1 MKKARRAALGAV
13 LVAACVAAALVSGI
27 ISHGAPAADAA
38 GPCQLGAKN
47 GQIKHV
53 IYLQFDNTHFRRDV
67 AGVPSDLEQMP
78 NLLNFLKGNG
88 TLLTNDHTI
97 LISHTAG
104 GILAS
109 LTGLYP
115 DRNGQTVS
123 NSYDYYQ
130 SNGSPAFTSSFKYWN
145 NTVAGANDPLP
156 NMVSDGGQTT
166 PAPWLTFTG
175 AGCSVG
181 GVSAANIELENNNAI
196 VQSTLAAA
204 STAGATNIKVG
215 SVTPFSVG
223 MTLTVDT
230 DATSETAK
238 IAAIGTPGAS
248 GTGITLATAL
258 ANAHPLGA
266 KVYATDP
273 TGDVTSLF
281 GESSDAWNEAKASQ
295 LAPSGTAA
303 RTLAQTDLVGI
314 AIHCAKGSS
323 PCTNNPNARPDPATI
338 LPGSDNGFQGLFGAK
353 YVNPAIGGTNGCIKA
368 TDGTNITDQFGQC
381 GFPGFDGALAKNTL
395 GEVEAM
401 QLHGVP
407 VTFAYISDAHD
418 NHVTATAMGP
428 GEAAYQQQLK
438 DYDTA
443 FATWFQDLAANGID
457 KSNTLFVVTVDEGDH
472 FAGGTGS
479 PDPANPGALV
489 YTKTP
494 CAVTATSPTCP
505 ANQMGEI
512 TTNLKAVLPAPP
524 AAEPQLPSFDLH
536 FDDAPTI
543 YVNGQPNRN
552 DLGVRQLERAAG
564 AATAFDPYK
573 GGAAVPIAQRLADT
587 VEEKTLHMV
596 NADPKRTPTFTL
608 FGDAD
613 FFFQASSSG
622 TCAAPTQPAVPECVD
637 SKFAWNHGDFQDE
650 IANTWA
656 GFVGPG
662 VSNDGIDSTTWT
674 DHVDLRPTIL
684 SLTGL
689 SDSRTDTP
697 YLDDGRVI
705 TEILGKSHDHGN
717 GRGDDNDDDKGTG
730 DDNNGDN
737 DNGHGNRLEQ
747 LGAAYK
753 QINAPFGQF
762 GLDTLIAS
770 TNALKQPGAV
780 NGHPE
785 GDLRYETIESQI
797 ANLTVERDALAGS
810 IRAALNAAA
819 AGTGKIDEDQARDWI
834 KQAQS
839 LLDRAHAF
847 AAANPA

>member
-1 MKKARRAALGAV
+1 MKKARRAALGAA
-13 LVAACVAAALVSGI
+13 LVAACVAAALVSGVL
-27 ISHGAPAADAA
+27 SHGAPAADAA
-38 GPCQLGAKN
+38 GPCQLGGKN
-47 GQIKHV
+47 GQVKHV

-78 NLLNFLKGNG
+78 HLLNFLKGDG

-123 NSYDYYQ
+123 NSYDYFQ
-130 SNGSPAFTSSFKYWN
+130 ANGVPTFTSSFKYWN
-145 NTVAGANDPLP
+145 NTVAAANDPLP

-166 PAPWLTFTG
+166 PAPWLTYTA

-181 GVSAANIELENNNAI
+181 GVSAANIELENANAI
-196 VQSTLAAA
+196 VIQSTLAAA
-204 STAGATNIKVG
+204 AAAGDTVVKVASVTPFAVGQAITIDTGAASESAVVAAVGTAGAT
-215 SVTPFSVG
+215 
-223 MTLTVDT
+223 
-230 DATSETAK
+230 
-238 IAAIGTPGAS
+238 
-248 GTGITLATAL
+248 GTGITLSAPLTK
-258 ANAHPLGA
+258 AHAAGA
-266 KVYATDP
+266 RVFRTDP

-281 GESSDAWNEAKASQ
+281 GEGSDAWNEARDSQ
-295 LAPSGTAA
+295 LAPAGSAA

-353 YVNPAIGGTNGCIKA
+353 FVNPAVGGTGGCIKA

-418 NHVTATAMGP
+418 NHTLARASGP
-428 GEAAYQQQLK
+428 GEADYQQQLK
-438 DYDTA
+438 DYDAA
-443 FATWFQDLAANGID
+443 FATWFQDLAAHGID

-479 PDPANPGALV
+479 PDPANPGALA
-489 YTKTP
+489 YSHTFCPQPSLTS
-494 CAVTATSPTCP
+494 VTACP
-505 ANQMGEI
+505 ANQIGEVNVRI
-512 TTNLKAVLPAPP
+512 GALLPAGEPP
-524 AAEPQLPSFDLH
+524 FDIH
-536 FDDAPTI
+536 FDDAPTF

-552 DLGVRQLERAAG
+552 DVALRQLERDVAG
-564 AATAFDPYK
+564 AKAPNPYK
-573 GGAAVPIAQRLADT
+573 NAVVPVTQRLADT
-587 VEEKTLHMV
+587 VEEETLHMI
-596 NADPKRTPTFTL
+596 NADPKRTPSFTM

-613 FFFQASSSG
+613 FFFQTTGLAAACNGAS
-622 TCAAPTQPAVPECVD
+622 VCVNPG
-637 SKFAWNHGDFQDE
+637 FAWNHGDFQDE

-662 VSNDGIDSTTWT
+662 VANHGVDSATWT

-684 SLTGL
+684 SLLGL

-705 TEILGKSHDHGN
+705 TEILGKADDRGKGHGN
-717 GRGDDNDDDKGTG
+717 DENDDD
-730 DDNNGDN
+730 DDNGN
-737 DNGHGNRLEQ
+737 GNRLER

-762 GLDTLIAS
+762 GLDTLVAS
-770 TNALKQPGAV
+770 TNALKQPSGQT
-780 NGHPE
+780 
-785 GDLRYETIESQI
+785 GDLRYEAIESQI
-797 ANLTVERDALAGS
+797 ANLTVERDALAGA
-810 IRAALNAAA
+810 IRGALNAQA
-819 AGTGKIDEDQARDWI
+819 AGTGKIDGGQARDWI

-839 LLDRAHAF
+839 LLDRAHAL

>member
-13 LVAACVAAALVSGI
+13 LVAACIAAALVSGV

-38 GPCQLGAKN
+38 GPCQLGGKN

-78 NLLNFLKGNG
+78 HLLNFLKGNG

-104 GILAS
+104 GIVAS

-130 SNGSPAFTSSFKYWN
+130 ANGTPTFTSSFKYWN

-181 GVSAANIELENNNAI
+181 GVSAANIELENNNAVRI
-196 VQSTLAAA
+196 TGGPTPLLVAAA
-204 STAGATNIKVG
+204 AGDTSIKVASVNGFSAGQTITVGNESATISNVGTAGA
-215 SVTPFSVG
+215 
-223 MTLTVDT
+223 
-230 DATSETAK
+230 A
-238 IAAIGTPGAS
+238 
-248 GTGITLATAL
+248 GTGISLTTAL
-258 ANAHPLGA
+258 TSAHASSTSVFGT
-266 KVYATDP
+266 VTTDP

-281 GESSDAWNEAKASQ
+281 GEGSDAWNEARASQ
-295 LAPSGTAA
+295 EALSGTAA

-314 AIHCAKGSS
+314 AIHCAKGTS
-323 PCTNNPNARPDPATI
+323 PCTNNPDARPDPATI
-338 LPGSDNGFQGLFGAK
+338 YPGSDNGFTGLFGAK
-353 YVNPAIGGTNGCIKA
+353 YVNPAIGGVNGCIKA

-418 NHVTATAMGP
+418 NHVTASAMGP

-438 DYDTA
+438 DYDAA
-443 FATWFQDLAANGID
+443 FATWFQDLAAHGID

-479 PDPANPGALV
+479 PDPANPGALT
-489 YTKTP
+489 YTHAFCPQASVTAVTP
-494 CAVTATSPTCP
+494 CPT
-505 ANQMGEI
+505 NQIGEVNVKI
-512 TTNLKAVLPAPP
+512 GSILPAG
-524 AAEPQLPSFDLH
+524 ESSFDIH
-536 FDDAPTI
+536 FDDAPTF

-552 DLGVRQLERAAG
+552 DTSVRQLERDVG
-564 AATAFDPYK
+564 AAKAPDPY
-573 GGAAVPIAQRLADT
+573 ANAVIPVTQRLADT

-596 NADPKRTPTFTL
+596 NADPKRTPTFTM
-608 FGDAD
+608 FGNAD
-613 FFFQASSSG
+613 FFFQ
-622 TCAAPTQPAVPECVD
+622 TTNLAAGCNGAGVCVNPA
-637 SKFAWNHGDFQDE
+637 FAWNHGDFQDE

-656 GFVGPG
+656 GYVGPG
-662 VSNDGIDSTTWT
+662 VANNGVDSTTWT

-684 SLTGL
+684 QLVGL
-689 SDSRTDTP
+689 KDS
-697 YLDDGRVI
+697 YLDDGRVVS
-705 TEILGKSHDHGN
+705 EILGKNHDQDDLRRVSNDKGKGGHDDDDAAG
-717 GRGDDNDDDKGTG
+717 GRGVDP
-730 DDNNGDN
+730 
-737 DNGHGNRLEQ
+737 

-762 GLDTLIAS
+762 ALDTLIAS
-770 TNALKQPGAV
+770 TNALEQPATQS
-780 NGHPE
+780 
-785 GDLRYETIESQI
+785 GDLAYDTIESQI
-797 ANLTVERDALAGS
+797 ANLTVERDALAGA
-810 IRAALNAAA
+810 IRAALNS
-819 AGTGKIDEDQARDWI
+819 GDKIDEDQARDWI
-834 KQAQS
+834 RQAQS
-839 LLDRAHAF
+839 LLDRSHAL

>member
-13 LVAACVAAALVSGI
+13 LIAACIAAALVSGV
-27 ISHGAPAADAA
+27 ISHGAPAADGA
-38 GPCQLGAKN
+38 GPCQLGGKN

-78 NLLNFLKGNG
+78 HLLNFLKGNG

-104 GILAS
+104 GIVAS

-123 NSYDYYQ
+123 NSYDYFQ
-130 SNGSPAFTSSFKYWN
+130 SNGIPTFTSSFKYWN

-181 GVSAANIELENNNAI
+181 GVSAANIELENNNAVTI
-196 VQSTLAAA
+196 RGGPTALLVATLV
-204 STAGATNIKVG
+204 GATNIKVA
-215 SVTPFSVG
+215 SVTGFSAG
-223 MTLTVDT
+223 QAITVDGES
-230 DATSETAK
+230 ATISTVGTA
-238 IAAIGTPGAS
+238 GAT
-248 GTGITLATAL
+248 GTGITLSAPL
-258 ANAHPLGA
+258 ANPHASNTSVFGT
-266 KVYATDP
+266 VTTDP

-281 GESSDAWNEAKASQ
+281 GEGSDAWHEARASQ
-295 LAPSGTAA
+295 EALAGTAA
-303 RTLAQTDLVGI
+303 RTLAQTHLVGI

-323 PCTNNPNARPDPATI
+323 PCTNNPSARPDPATI
-338 LPGSDNGFQGLFGAK
+338 LPGSDNGFRGLFGAK
-353 YVNPAIGGTNGCIKA
+353 FVNPAIGGTNGCIKA

-418 NHVTATAMGP
+418 NHVTASAMGP

-443 FATWFQDLAANGID
+443 FATWFQDLAAHGID

-479 PDPANPGALV
+479 PDPANPGALT
-489 YTKTP
+489 YTHDP
-494 CAVTATSPTCP
+494 CRITATTPTCP

-524 AAEPQLPSFDLH
+524 ATEPQLPTFDLH

-564 AATAFDPYK
+564 AATAINPYT
-573 GGAAVPIAQRLADT
+573 GGAATPITQRLGDT

-613 FFFQASSSG
+613 FFFQASNSG
-622 TCAAPTQPAVPECVD
+622 TCATPTLPAVPECVD

-656 GFVGPG
+656 GYVGPG
-662 VSNDGIDSTTWT
+662 FASNGVDSTTWT

-684 SLTGL
+684 SLVGL
-689 SDSRTDTP
+689 KDS
-697 YLDDGRVI
+697 YLDDGRVV
-705 TEILGKSHDHGN
+705 TEILGKNRGHDDLRRVLKDKGKGH
-717 GRGDDNDDDKGTG
+717 DDNDD
-730 DDNNGDN
+730 N
-737 DNGHGNRLEQ
+737 HGNDDHGVDA

-762 GLDTLIAS
+762 GLDTLVAS
-770 TNALKQPGAV
+770 TNALKQPGTV

-785 GDLRYETIESQI
+785 GDLRYEEIESQI
-797 ANLTVERDALAGS
+797 ANLTVERDALAGA
-810 IRAALNAAA
+810 IRAALNS
-819 AGTGKIDEDQARDWI
+819 GDKIDGNQARDWI

-839 LLDRAHAF
+839 LLDRAHAL